1 MSPDSPRRRKPLRKG
16 RDLSAFR
23 QAILWIGLLAEMA
36 MMAVGLFPAIWL
48 VMVGRD
54 WATTPAHWV
63 LLLLG
68 AILLFNYGYLV
79 GLLALRIVLPRPK
92 EGFYPARTGRRVP
105 RAVLLYAMNLLLTK
119 ARYEPPW
126 AMMFSSV
133 LANTFP
139 LRPLFVRFFGP
150 RSQSLSMGDTIFM
163 IDPSLIEIGKDVVL
177 GFHCTIAAHL
187 FDHRGL
193 LIRKVHI
200 EDGAVIGG
208 EVLLTPGVRVGHH
221 AVVAARAF
229 VAPGTVIPP
238 YEYWAGSPA
247 EKVKDLPRRG
257 DSPADDPPET
267 EAE

>member
-1 MSPDSPRRRKPLRKG
+1 MSPEPLDSRKPPRSG
-16 RDLSAFR
+16 HDLGALR
-23 QAILWIGLLAEMA
+23 QAFLWIGLLAEMA
-36 MMAVGLFPAIWL
+36 MMAAGLFPAVWL
-48 VMVGRD
+48 VTVARD

-68 AILLFNYGYLV
+68 AILLFNYGYLA
-79 GLLALRIVLPRPK
+79 GLLAFRIVLPRPR
-92 EGFYPARTGRRVP
+92 EGFYPLRPGRRVP
-105 RAVLLYAMNLLLTK
+105 RQVILYALNLLLTK

-139 LRPLFVRFFGP
+139 LRPLFVRLFGP
-150 RSQSLSMGDTIFM
+150 RSQSLSMGDTTFM
-163 IDPSLIEIGKDVVL
+163 IDPCLIEIGKNVVL

-193 LIRKVHI
+193 LIRKVRI

-208 EVLLTPGVRVGHH
+208 QATLTPGVRVGRHS
-221 AVVAARAF
+221 VVAVRSF

-238 YEYWAGSPA
+238 YEYWAGNPA
-247 EKVKDLPRRG
+247 EKVKDLPKRR
-257 DSPADDPPET
+257 DSSAESAPEAQ
-267 EAE
+267 AE

>member
-1 MSPDSPRRRKPLRKG
+1 MPTESPDDRKQPRRG
-16 RDLSAFR
+16 RDLGAFR

-36 MMAVGLFPAIWL
+36 MMAGGLFPAIWV
-48 VMVGRD
+48 VMAARD
-54 WATTPAHWV
+54 WATTPGHWV

-79 GLLALRIVLPRPK
+79 GLLAFRILLPRPR
-92 EGFYPARTGRRVP
+92 EGFYPLRPGRRLP
-105 RAVLLYAMNLLLTK
+105 RQVVVYALNLLLTK

-139 LRPLFVRFFGP
+139 LRPLFVRLFGP
-150 RSQSLSMGDTIFM
+150 RSQSLSMGDTTFV
-163 IDPSLIEIGKDVVL
+163 IDPCLIEIGRNVVL

-193 LIRKVHI
+193 LIRKVRI

-208 EVLLTPGVRVGHH
+208 EAALTPGVCVGRH
-221 AVVAARAF
+221 AVIAARSF

-247 EKVKDLPRRG
+247 EKVKDLSKRG
-257 DSPADDPPET
+257 DSSTGSAPEAR
-267 EAE
+267 AE